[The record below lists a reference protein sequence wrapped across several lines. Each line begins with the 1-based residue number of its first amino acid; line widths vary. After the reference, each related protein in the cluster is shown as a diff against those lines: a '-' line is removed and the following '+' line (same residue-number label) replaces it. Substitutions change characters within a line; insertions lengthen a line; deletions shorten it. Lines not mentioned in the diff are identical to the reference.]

1 MLLRNKLSLWST
13 KLLMVFAILLCIKD
27 DGMGPK
33 ELHQYFLDNS
43 PVQATKHLGK
53 LERFKQGLPPD
64 RFNEEIYDLTMNPS
78 TGAPDYQSKLQ
89 VQQQIIER
97 SRFKIGAVPGQ
108 DADSPWYTIGPNNE
122 AGRSR
127 AALFDLADTVDYN
140 RVIAGGVS
148 GGLWENT
155 DITNSSNPWTRVT
168 GVPGNLAVS
177 IIIQDPTDTNVMYVG
192 TGESYTTGDVTGNGI
207 YKSTNGGNN
216 WIKVFPNSSTTTS
229 TINGGQVDVEGYFYI
244 NDLAI

>member
-1 MLLRNKLSLWST
+1 MGT
-13 KLLMVFAILLCIKD
+13 KLVVAFAMMLCIKD

-33 ELHQYFLDNS
+33 NS
-43 PVQATKHLGK
+43 INISLKQPVKATKHLGK

-127 AALFDLADTVDYN
+127 AALFDLADTADYN
-140 RVIAGGVS
+140 VLS
-148 GGLWENT
+148 
-155 DITNSSNPWTRVT
+155 P
-168 GVPGNLAVS
+168 
-177 IIIQDPTDTNVMYVG
+177 
-192 TGESYTTGDVTGNGI
+192 
-207 YKSTNGGNN
+207 
-216 WIKVFPNSSTTTS
+216 
-229 TINGGQVDVEGYFYI
+229 VELVADYGKI
-244 NDLAI
+244 LI

>member
-1 MLLRNKLSLWST
+1 MLFRKNLNLWST
-13 KLLMVFAILLCIKD
+13 KLLVVFSMMLCIKD

-33 ELHQYFLDNS
+33 ELHQYFLNNS
-43 PVQATKHLGK
+43 PVKATKHLGK

-64 RFNEEIYDLTMNPS
+64 RFNEEIYDLIMNPT

-108 DADSPWYTIGPNNE
+108 DAASPWYTIGPNNE

-127 AALFDLADTVDYN
+127 AALFDLADTADYN

-155 DITNSSNPWTRVT
+155 DITDPGVAWTRIT
-168 GVPGNLAVS
+168 GVPGNLAVTN
-177 IIIQDPTDTNVMYVG
+177 IIQDPTDTNIMFVG
-192 TGESYTTGDVTGNGI
+192 TGESYTSGDVTGNGI
-207 YKSTNGGNN
+207 YRSTNGGVN
-216 WIKVFPNSSTTTS
+216 WTQVFGSSLS
-229 TINGGQVDVEGYFYI
+229 LIHI
-244 NDLAI
+244 